1 MIQIAPSAFEDTLG
15 IVEKSDIAANAIH
28 EGQFVVWKGHLYIA
42 SSNIAVGDTLSL
54 SNLDAVSTGGF
65 NNFVKGTDEA
75 VVQNGDTASTNIS
88 ANEYVL
94 YKGLLYKTITA
105 ITAGETFTGNNLR
118 SVDSDAGYMNTIG
131 SYITGTNAT
140 SLSVASSTETTISS
154 LTLSGGGR
162 WLLFG
167 GFTYVSNGMDGNNQ
181 AGWIRYT
188 TSSTGA
194 ANRGSIVGGTIIRNK
209 AYNSGGISMVG
220 MINISSSSTYYILLN
235 AYQTSGSSQTAA
247 SVTLVAVRLR

>member
-15 IVEKSDIAANAIH
+15 IVEKADTAANIIH

-54 SNLDAVSTGGF
+54 SNLDTVSTGGF
-65 NNFVKGTDEA
+65 NNFVKGSSEA
-75 VVQNGDTASTNIS
+75 IIQNGDTASRNIS

-118 SVDSDAGYMNTIG
+118 SVDSNAGYMNTVG
-131 SYITGTNAT
+131 SYISGTSTG
-140 SLSVASSTETTISS
+140 SSVATGTETTVATIKIE
-154 LTLSGGGR
+154 GGGR

-167 GFTYVSNGMDGNNQ
+167 GFCFSSNDMDGKNQ
-181 AGWIRYT
+181 AGWIRYS
-188 TSSTGA
+188 TSETGA
-194 ANRGSIVGGTIIRNK
+194 ANRGSVVLGTVIRNK
-209 AYNSGGISMVG
+209 AYGSGGINTCG
-220 MINISSSSTYYILLN
+220 MINISSSSPYYILLS
-235 AYQTSGSSQTAA
+235 AFQTSGSTQTV
-247 SVTLVAVRLR
+247 SLLSLTAVRVR